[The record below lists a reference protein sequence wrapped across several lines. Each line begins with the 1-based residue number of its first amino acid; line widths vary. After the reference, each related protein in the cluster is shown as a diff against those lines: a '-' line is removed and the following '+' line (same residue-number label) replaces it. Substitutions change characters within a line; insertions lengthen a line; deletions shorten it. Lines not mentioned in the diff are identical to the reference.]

1 LPLDN
6 TVSSLGSTC
15 FLACYTIRPSDPLPL
30 PSNGRE
36 TRLFVP
42 ITAKGEEIFKYKL
55 FSSLE
60 GTEDKTREAA
70 SYNHIG

>member
-1 LPLDN
+1 LPLGN

-15 FLACYTIRPSDPLPL
+15 FLACYTIRPSGPIPL

-36 TRLFVP
+36 TRRFVP
-42 ITAKGEEIFKYKL
+42 ITAKGEEIFKLKL
-55 FSSLE
+55 LSSLE

-70 SYNHIG
+70 SCNAIG